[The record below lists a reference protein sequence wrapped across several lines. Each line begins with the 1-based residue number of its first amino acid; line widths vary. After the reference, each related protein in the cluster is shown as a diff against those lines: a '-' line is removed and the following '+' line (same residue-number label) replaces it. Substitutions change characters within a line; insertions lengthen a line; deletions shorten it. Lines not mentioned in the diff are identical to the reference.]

1 MAAIG
6 ILAMNVNR
14 MKSMTIFPAADDVPK
29 PRR

>member
-6 ILAMNVNR
+6 ILAMNVNQ
-14 MKSMTIFPAADDVPK
+14 MKSMTIFPATDDAPK